1 MRFIPTGELIVHE
14 AMAFEV
20 KIKGRIV
27 FDTERYGKGV
37 HVREWKDTQTV
48 LPKKQM

>member
-20 KIKGRIV
+20 KIKGLGQKWN
-27 FDTERYGKGV
+27 GKNA
-37 HVREWKDTQTV
+37 
-48 LPKKQM
+48 